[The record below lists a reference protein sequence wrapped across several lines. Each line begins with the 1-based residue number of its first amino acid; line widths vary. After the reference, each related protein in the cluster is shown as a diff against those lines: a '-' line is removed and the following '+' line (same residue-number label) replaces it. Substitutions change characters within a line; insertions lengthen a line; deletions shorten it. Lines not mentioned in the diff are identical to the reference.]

1 MKITPIKIAIS
12 IVLGVLFPSVFGKIF
27 ILYALIAAL
36 ILSIIRSIVIRRI
49 DVSFILLAIAFTMSS
64 LSYIYCVSQTHHPS
78 IGFIDSE
85 VTVSGE
91 ITSPAQENAY
101 SDNFKYRL
109 RLTSISNEIHKAKSS
124 ETILVTSPQLIPCG
138 ATVSLS
144 GKMKS
149 FPSQMNENGFDTEK
163 YYKSCNIFSKMY
175 SEDISVISTD
185 TPSIYSLGGRI
196 SEYIDNIIYKHYSG
210 DNAAILSAL
219 LTGNK
224 HHFSA
229 EYGDILSATSFERFF
244 HPAYLHI
251 WLILALVGL
260 TKHFIPRK
268 IREICIILIFLGYAM
283 IQSGG
288 IGFSRCLICA
298 AFAILYRLRYGSA
311 YYPDTM
317 GTVVSLA
324 VLFMP
329 TIIYNVGF
337 ILSVIGGMLVWAFAP
352 PLTAKLRKLPRF
364 LRRGVAVIIVCVFLY
379 TPFSLIYFNGL
390 CIYSFFI
397 PLIVAPL
404 IIGVLITGPMTLIL
418 LELLGVAPIVS
429 WMTNLVINVFYK
441 LPYFIERLP
450 FSHINIPT
458 PSILEICAL
467 VSGIF
472 LLYYTIK
479 KRKKQVIVF
488 STVLSGIILTLS
500 VCAISK
506 IGTAEFIFVNVDH
519 GDGAVIHT
527 PYRETI
533 VIDGGGG
540 NSWSSY
546 NPGKLYFVPYI
557 ESKGYNHIDTA
568 VVSHYHQDHIEGI
581 INILDSVKV
590 DRIIAPA
597 ICDFYSDSM
606 IEWAQNLKASAIENG
621 TEIYYISED
630 TRFEFDSGLVL
641 DVYKSD
647 TTLGIENEN
656 DTTIPVKATYGDFSV
671 LYTGDLSAEAEKEL
685 LNRVNVDS
693 DVLKV
698 SHHGSRNS
706 SCEEFISAVSP
717 KISVISCGTDN
728 VYGHPHKETLERVK
742 DSTILRTDLMKDI
755 NITVRKDGSYKVKR

>member
-1 MKITPIKIAIS
+1 MKITPIKIAIA
-12 IVLGVLFPSVFGKIF
+12 IVLGVLLTAVLGKIF
-27 ILYALIAAL
+27 ILYAFGAAA

-49 DVSFILLAIAFTMSS
+49 DISFMLLAIAFTLSS
-64 LSYIYCVSQTHHPS
+64 LSYSYCVSRIHHPS
-78 IGFIDSE
+78 VDFIDSE

-101 SDNFKYRL
+101 SDNYKYRL
-109 RLTSISNEIHKAKSS
+109 RLTSISNESHMAKSS
-124 ETILVTSPQLIPCG
+124 ETILITSPQLIPCG

-144 GKMKS
+144 GKIKK

-163 YYKSCNIFSKMY
+163 YYKSCDIFTKMY

-196 SEYIDNIIYKHYSG
+196 SEYIDSKIYKYYSG

-229 EYGDILSATSFERFF
+229 EYGDVLSATSFERFF

-260 TKHFIPRK
+260 TRHFIPRK

-317 GTVVSLA
+317 ATVVSLS
-324 VLFMP
+324 VLLMP

-337 ILSVIGGMLVWAFAP
+337 VLSVLGGLLVWAFAP
-352 PLTAKLRKLPRF
+352 NLVVKLRRLPKF
-364 LRRGVAVIIVCVFLY
+364 SRRAVAVVIVCMFLY

-390 CIYSFFI
+390 CIYSFFV
-397 PLIVAPL
+397 PLIVAPV
-404 IIGVLITGPMTLIL
+404 IISVLITGPLTLIL
-418 LELLGVAPIVS
+418 TELFGFAPIIS
-429 WMTNLVINVFYK
+429 WITNLVISVFYK

-450 FSHINIPT
+450 FSRINFPT
-458 PSILEICAL
+458 PSILEISAL
-467 VSGIF
+467 VSGLF
-472 LLYYTIK
+472 LLYYAIK
-479 KRKKQVIVF
+479 KRKKQVIVL
-488 STVLSGIILTLS
+488 STVLSVIIVTLS

-546 NPGKLYFVPYI
+546 NPGKLYFVPYL

-581 INILDSVKV
+581 INMLDSVKV

-606 IEWAQNLKASAIENG
+606 IEWAQNLKASAKENRA
-621 TEIYYISED
+621 EIYYISKN

-641 DVYKSD
+641 DVYKPD
-647 TTLGIENEN
+647 TTLGIDNEN
-656 DTTIPVKATYGDFSV
+656 DTTIPVKATFRDFSV

-685 LNRVNVDS
+685 LNRVNVDA

-706 SCEEFISAVSP
+706 SCEEFVFAVSP
-717 KISVISCGTDN
+717 EISVISCGTDN
-728 VYGHPHKETLERVK
+728 VYGHPHKETLERLK
-742 DSTILRTDLMKDI
+742 GSNILRTDLMKDI
-755 NITVRKDGSYKVKR
+755 NITVRKDGSYKVKK